1 MAYETVIGFET
12 HAELATKSKVFDP
25 CRAEFGG
32 EPNSHVCPVCLGLPG
47 TLPVLNQASLELGLR
62 VCLALDSEIP
72 ERTVFDRKHY
82 YYPDLPK
89 NYQISQEYMP
99 MGRGGGLTILTD
111 AGEKFIRMHNV
122 HLEEDAGKA
131 MHDTRGGRAI
141 THVDLNRAGTTLL
154 EIVSEPDLRGP
165 EEAEIFMKTMRSLL
179 RYLEVCDCKMQEGSL
194 RFELNVSLRPEGE
207 TELGT
212 KVEVKNVGS
221 IRSVLRALDYE
232 VRRQTEVLDD
242 GGHLVQETRLWDD
255 ERNETR
261 PMRSK
266 EGAKDYRY
274 IPEPDLPPLE
284 LDRGYLDGLKATL
297 PELRDAK
304 RKRFVE
310 TYGLPEYDA
319 AVLSEDRGV
328 AKFFEV
334 CCAETPGAAKTFS
347 NWIMVH
353 VLAELKDEEMEV
365 TDLKVTPQHL
375 IELEQLIAK
384 KTISSNIAKK
394 LFKDILKNGDMP
406 SALVE
411 KKGLKQVTDEGAI
424 GKAVDEAIAENPDPW
439 QNFVN
444 GKESA
449 LNFLLGQ
456 VMRKTRGQ
464 ADPETVRKLF
474 TDKAAQG

>member
-1 MAYETVIGFET
+1 M
-12 HAELATKSKVFDP
+12 
-25 CRAEFGG
+25 
-32 EPNSHVCPVCLGLPG
+32 
-47 TLPVLNQASLELGLR
+47 
-62 VCLALDSEIP
+62 
-72 ERTVFDRKHY
+72 
-82 YYPDLPK
+82 
-89 NYQISQEYMP
+89 
-99 MGRGGGLTILTD
+99 
-111 AGEKFIRMHNV
+111 
-122 HLEEDAGKA
+122 
-131 MHDTRGGRAI
+131 
-141 THVDLNRAGTTLL
+141 
-154 EIVSEPDLRGP
+154 
-165 EEAEIFMKTMRSLL
+165 
-179 RYLEVCDCKMQEGSL
+179 
-194 RFELNVSLRPEGE
+194 
-207 TELGT
+207 
-212 KVEVKNVGS
+212 
-221 IRSVLRALDYE
+221 
-232 VRRQTEVLDD
+232 
-242 GGHLVQETRLWDD
+242 QETRLWDD
-255 ERNETR
+255 ERGETR

-319 AVLSEDRGV
+319 GVLSDDRGV
-328 AKFFEV
+328 AKFFEN

-353 VLAELKDEEMEV
+353 VLAELKDEDMEV
-365 TDLKVTPQHL
+365 TDLNVTPQHL

-406 SALVE
+406 STLVE

-456 VMRKTRGQ
+456 VMRKTCGQ